1 MENNLKNIL
10 ITGGPTNE
18 YIDEVMKITNM
29 STGSLSLK
37 LAEHFLKT
45 GYRVSLLLTNTINTD
60 KLKSIDA
67 SSKML
72 KIISIETTEELLSAI
87 EIESKSAHFDALI
100 HASAVADYKADF
112 SFLLEDL
119 AKEVFDH
126 IGDFGS
132 EQDVLKLMENPLCKL
147 DDSSKIS
154 SYQKNLT
161 VKLGLTTKVIAR
173 LREWFPDTLLI
184 GCKLLEN
191 VPKQELYEVAAK
203 LCIKNNMDYILAND
217 LADLR
222 DGRPARYLVSKDGF
236 TGDILENPE
245 NIFEFVNDRL
255 ED

>member
-1 MENNLKNIL
+1 MGKNLKNIL

-45 GYRVSLLLTNTINTD
+45 GYRVSLILTNSINTD

-72 KIISIETTEELLSAI
+72 KIIPVETTEEMLEAI
-87 EIESKSAHFDALI
+87 EAESKSAHFDALI
-100 HASAVADYKADF
+100 HASAVADYKAAF

-119 AKEVFDH
+119 AEELFNH
-126 IGDFGS
+126 ICEFES
-132 EQDVLKLMENPLCKL
+132 PQDILKLMENPSCKL

-161 VKLGLTTKVIAR
+161 VKLGLTPKVIAR

-191 VPKQELYEVAAK
+191 VSKEELYETAVK
-203 LCIKNNMDYILAND
+203 LCVKNNMDYILAND

-222 DGRPARYLVSKDGF
+222 AGLQARYLVSKDGF
-236 TGDILENPE
+236 TGEILENPE
-245 NIFEFVNDRL
+245 NIFEFVNDKL